1 MSETKKTKGRY
12 EILAEIQ
19 EELNV
24 PKDKYN
30 SYGGFSYRSYE
41 DIVEAVKP
49 ICKKHRTTLVV
60 TDEII
65 EVGGWHYVKAV
76 ASIVFW
82 DVDLE
87 HPITVTACAR
97 EAESKK
103 GSDVS
108 QVTGMA
114 STYARKYA
122 LCGLFSIDG
131 QDDADAM
138 NNTPQKPSKRASEPV
153 KFSPKAEL
161 WEILQREAGKLGFD
175 PMDGIKAMKGWDVYE
190 DTDEFYSVVVESF
203 KKDALKTLARF
214 YPSIEEVR

>member
-1 MSETKKTKGRY
+1 MSEKSKY
-12 EILAEIQ
+12 EILSEIQ

-30 SYGGFSYRSYE
+30 DYGGFSYRSYE

-49 ICKKHRTTLVV
+49 ICKKHRATLVV
-60 TDEII
+60 SDDIAEID
-65 EVGGWHYVKAV
+65 GWHYVEAT
-76 ASIVFW
+76 ASLHFW
-82 DVDLE
+82 DLNDYIMVS
-87 HPITVTACAR
+87 ASAR

-108 QVTGMA
+108 QITGMA

-138 NNTPQKPSKRASEPV
+138 NNAPQKPNKRASEPV

>member
-1 MSETKKTKGRY
+1 MSDKSKY

-19 EELNV
+19 AELNV

-49 ICKKHRTTLVV
+49 ICKKHRATLIVS
-60 TDEII
+60 DDIAEID
-65 EVGGWHYVKAV
+65 GWHYVEAT
-76 ASIVFW
+76 ASLHFW
-82 DVDLE
+82 DLNDYIMVS
-87 HPITVTACAR
+87 ASAR

-108 QVTGMA
+108 QITGMA

-131 QDDADAM
+131 QDDADSM
-138 NNTPQKPSKRASEPV
+138 DNTPQKPNKSASEP
-153 KFSPKAEL
+153 KKQSPKEEFWGMLQKSAE
-161 WEILQREAGKLGFD
+161 KLGLD
-175 PMDGIKAMKGWDVYE
+175 PRKGAEAMKSWDDYADSDAFFTVMVGGMKN
-190 DTDEFYSVVVESF
+190 DEMG
-203 KKDALKTLARF
+203 TLARMF
-214 YPSIEEVR
+214 PEIKEV

>member
-1 MSETKKTKGRY
+1 MSEKSKY
-12 EILAEIQ
+12 EVLAEIQ

-49 ICKKHRTTLVV
+49 ICKKHRATLVV
-60 TDEII
+60 SDDIAEID
-65 EVGGWHYVKAV
+65 GWHYVEAT
-76 ASIVFW
+76 ASLHFW
-82 DVDLE
+82 DSNDYIMVS
-87 HPITVTACAR
+87 ASAR

-131 QDDADAM
+131 QDDADSM
-138 NNTPQKPSKRASEPV
+138 DNTPQKPNKRASQPNKKAPKMEFWELLQESAK
-153 KFSPKAEL
+153 KFGL
-161 WEILQREAGKLGFD
+161 D
-175 PMDGIKAMKGWDVYE
+175 PMKGVEVMKGWDDFAE
-190 DTDEFYSVVVESF
+190 SDSFYSVMVGCMKNDELGTMSRMF
-203 KKDALKTLARF
+203 PEIK
-214 YPSIEEVR
+214 EV